1 MTAVAW
7 WILAG
12 GIMAAY
18 GGLTYDRG
26 GIYAGLAVM
35 AAFVWAD
42 WYDRRQQRRREQER
56 VEQERRQ
63 QKRNGRG

>member
-1 MTAVAW
+1 MNAVAW
-7 WILAG
+7 LILAG
-12 GIMAAY
+12 GITAAY

-35 AAFVWAD
+35 AACVWAD
-42 WYDRRQQRRREQER
+42 WYDRRQRERREQER

-63 QKRNGRG
+63 QKRSGRG